1 MMGFTEA
8 TLPETWQW
16 EMKGVGNKV
25 LSVRPIVRQE
35 PTFVHSV
42 HSQPEQSSPGDVCLE
57 VCSVFER
64 LVEGDFHVLVLD
76 LCTQEGFKPVH
87 EKTIKGMRIFVFQST
102 KRNPLEEIAF
112 ELLGL
117 LERIQNERPSMLI
130 IGWFSPPCTG
140 GSPCQFL
147 KQEDIVPRFV
157 RYWDEFVALLEQGR
171 GILAKC
177 DVACV
182 ELSRAC
188 RYWKSEN
195 VETLITELC
204 PYKVFIDRCHFMSA
218 KQNNAKHTY
227 RVQSSHPIQCFR
239 CKCQRDH
246 VPLSSRNLHSEGL
259 YPTNMSRAVLQSIL
273 DFF

>member
-1 MMGFTEA
+1 
-8 TLPETWQW
+8 
-16 EMKGVGNKV
+16 
-25 LSVRPIVRQE
+25 
-35 PTFVHSV
+35 
-42 HSQPEQSSPGDVCLE
+42 
-57 VCSVFER
+57 
-64 LVEGDFHVLVLD
+64 
-76 LCTQEGFKPVH
+76 
-87 EKTIKGMRIFVFQST
+87 MRIFVFQST

-117 LERIQNERPSMLI
+117 LERIRNEIPSLLI
-130 IGWFSPPCTG
+130 IGWFSPP
-140 GSPCQFL
+140 
-147 KQEDIVPRFV
+147 
-157 RYWDEFVALLEQGR
+157 EFVALLEQGR

-182 ELSRAC
+182 ELSRVC
-188 RYWKSEN
+188 RFWKSEN